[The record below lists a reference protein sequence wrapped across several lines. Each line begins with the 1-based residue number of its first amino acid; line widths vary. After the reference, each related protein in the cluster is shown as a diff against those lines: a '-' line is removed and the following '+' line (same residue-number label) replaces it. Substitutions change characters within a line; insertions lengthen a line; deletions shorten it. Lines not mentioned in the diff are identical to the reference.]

1 MCKKSTYHHFYRKMG
16 YTRTTPDVKCSHVIV
31 RYYEIHFS
39 SNPILPVTH
48 ARVWQKVWQ
57 LVRKLNRDENGD
69 PENERNM
76 TRYCGWVQRGWESN
90 FTKPFVCDINLCI
103 DVLGI
108 GSLVRRTWTFRGN
121 STTTT
126 CLNADFVYG
135 TCMHSSTHSSG
146 IMAVCFLW
154 EVVFQRKWKL
164 LGFCETRSLSDSH
177 VYCLLVDSIN
187 FSSTSFRHHVNN
199 IYSSTYS

>member
-1 MCKKSTYHHFYRKMG
+1 MCKKSTYHYFHRKMG
-16 YTRTTPDVKCSHVIV
+16 YTTPDVKCSHVIV

-57 LVRKLNRDENGD
+57 LVRKLNRDVNGD

-126 CLNADFVYG
+126 WMQ
-135 TCMHSSTHSSG
+135 TSCMVHACTLQP
-146 IMAVCFLW
+146 IRLELW
-154 EVVFQRKWKL
+154 PYV
-164 LGFCETRSLSDSH
+164 FCEKL
-177 VYCLLVDSIN
+177 
-187 FSSTSFRHHVNN
+187 FSSESENSWDSAKRDLFQTHTSTVYF
-199 IYSSTYS
+199 